1 MMKHGDEEDHLV
13 LETLTEDSEAGAL
26 LLLHGKMLFLTHS
39 AKGNPLGGLYIH
51 HFDRVTFSHG
61 SQPTV
66 LKIHHKSKVKNFGL
80 LGARNFQN
88 RGRNGTVTKAM
99 IHRKRSFGRCEW
111 PSASL
116 LSLISKLPYR
126 TLSKEQSLRDG

>member
-1 MMKHGDEEDHLV
+1 MFGLI
-13 LETLTEDSEAGAL
+13 AGL
-26 LLLHGKMLFLTHS
+26 L
-39 AKGNPLGGLYIH
+39 
-51 HFDRVTFSHG
+51 VTFSHE

-66 LKIHHKSKVKNFGL
+66 LKIHHKSKVKNLGL

-88 RGRNGTVTKAM
+88 RDGTPGRNGTVTKAM

-111 PSASL
+111 PGASL